1 MSKSEQSQQE
11 LDALL
16 NKLNNR
22 ADLTQT
28 QTHCGLAAIVG
39 RPNVGKSTLMN
50 HILQQKVSITSK
62 KPQTTRHRILG
73 IDTYEN

>member
-22 ADLTQT
+22 ADL
-28 QTHCGLAAIVG
+28 
-39 RPNVGKSTLMN
+39 S
-50 HILQQKVSITSK
+50 
-62 KPQTTRHRILG
+62 QTTNSLWFSCDRRSS
-73 IDTYEN
+73 